1 MLYHYLFLT
10 KILLPSILALLIG
23 FFITPILTHYFYRY
37 RLWKRKPI
45 TESKRELNGEV
56 WEMSKEFKKIY
67 NKKEVSTPRVG
78 GIIIWLTIV
87 ITTLFIS
94 LLGLIMGKE
103 SNSFS
108 RYFFHV
114 ITRNQTFIPFA
125 SLLLG
130 AFVGLIDDLLQIFAK
145 SDHFLN
151 GGIPRRVRIFIV
163 AFLGAVEG
171 IWFYEK
177 LGFHQLT
184 LPLLNIHIELGWF
197 FILFYIIV
205 MLGLFSSAVIDG
217 IDGLAGGVFAIIFA
231 AYGVIGII
239 QNQWSIAGFS
249 FLVASSLFVF
259 LWFNVPP
266 ARFYLGETGILA
278 LVLSLS
284 SLIFLT
290 HTVFEFLIIGLPLI
304 LTSLSVIIQI
314 IARRFF
320 HRKVFHVAPLHHHF
334 EYLGWSR
341 ERITMRYWM
350 FTVFTSL
357 IGILIVVMKN
367 IPLTH
372 TL

>member
-1 MLYHYLFLT
+1 MMYHYLFLY
-10 KILLPSILALLIG
+10 KILIPSVLALLIG

-45 TESKRELNGEV
+45 TESQKKRDGEV
-56 WEMSKEFKKIY
+56 WEMSEEFKQIY
-67 NKKEVSTPRVG
+67 NKKEISTPRVG
-78 GIIIWLTIV
+78 GIIVWLIVV
-87 ITTLFIS
+87 ITVVSVLFVG
-94 LLGLIMGKE
+94 LLKGAE
-103 SNSFS
+103 NSFS
-108 RYFFHV
+108 QYFFHIV
-114 ITRNQTFIPFA
+114 TRNQTLIPFA

-130 AFVGLIDDLLQIFAK
+130 AFFGLIDDLLQIFSK
-145 SDHFLN
+145 SEHFLN
-151 GGIPRRVRIFIV
+151 GGIPRKVRIFIV

-184 LPLLNIHIELGWF
+184 IPLLNIHIELGWF

-231 AYGVIGII
+231 TYGIIGII
-239 QNQWSIAGFS
+239 QNQWSIASFS
-249 FLVASSLFVF
+249 FLVMSALFVF
-259 LWFNVPP
+259 LWFNIPP

-314 IARRFF
+314 IARRVF
-320 HRKVFHVAPLHHHF
+320 HKKVFRVAPLHHHF
-334 EYLGWSR
+334 EHLGWSR

-357 IGILIVVMKN
+357 IGLIIVVMKN
-367 IPLTH
+367 LPHIS
-372 TL
+372 